1 MDGTSIVLGNDQ
13 VIEINKGDALIAR
26 GDLVHA
32 GNSYAEDNLRLHY
45 YFDHPSYTIEFRGT
59 HFCHKLHKKEKEQC
73 SKEPVELKRILDVA
87 KGNNLV
93 LFNKNKK
100 RKNCERLRALATT
113 E

>member
-1 MDGTSIVLGNDQ
+1 MLP
-13 VIEINKGDALIAR
+13 
-26 GDLVHA
+26 
-32 GNSYAEDNLRLHY
+32 
-45 YFDHPSYTIEFRGT
+45 PSLST
-59 HFCHKLHKKEKEQC
+59 KKEKEQC